1 MKKKYKVFALV
12 GPSGCG
18 KDTILRTLLKKYN
31 KTQRFNP
38 IISYT
43 TRPMREGEKNGVDY
57 HYTDD
62 DTMINFFNENTIVE
76 MAEFNNWFYGTT
88 YKCYDDTKINI
99 GIFDPTRLDILLSNP
114 DIDVTIFYIKTKDN
128 IRLIRQLGREDDPD
142 IDEILRR
149 YKTDREDFYGIE
161 GEYGDRM
168 VTLENNNKLHLHTAV
183 LTLLYVAG
191 TGQKKIIQYL

>member
-1 MKKKYKVFALV
+1 MGKKYKVFALV

-18 KDTILRTLLKKYN
+18 KDTILKTLLKKYN
-31 KTQRFNP
+31 KSKKFHP
-38 IISYT
+38 IVSYT
-43 TRPMREGEKNGVDY
+43 TRPMREGEIDGVNY
-57 HYTDD
+57 HYTDN

-88 YKCYDDTKINI
+88 YDCYDAEKINI
-99 GIFDPTRLDILLSNP
+99 GVFDPTRLDILLSNP
-114 DIDVTIFYIKTKDN
+114 DIEVTIFYIKTKDN

-161 GEYGDRM
+161 GEYGDRIII
-168 VTLENNNKLHLHTAV
+168 LENNNKLQLHTAV
-183 LTLLYVAG
+183 LNILYVAG
-191 TGQKKIIQYL
+191 TGQNKIIQYL

>member
-1 MKKKYKVFALV
+1 MKMKYKVFALV

-31 KTQRFNP
+31 KTQKFNP

-43 TRPMREGEKNGVDY
+43 TRPMREGEKDGVDY
-57 HYTDD
+57 HYTDN

-88 YKCYDDTKINI
+88 YECYDDTKINI

-142 IDEILRR
+142 INEILRR